1 MRFSAWLTVAFF
13 VAASLHGQQQ
23 TTPVTR
29 NELPPSTVLSD
40 SLTFFDRIRSDMAN
54 WSDVE
59 LAAFEA
65 TTAQAKED
73 CNRIE
78 HTAHEGD
85 EELAL
90 ARLCALGRDWD
101 GTYSAAR
108 WYTRTTALPADAQHL
123 SAGFALL
130 LQADLNLQ
138 AIPRAITELQEM
150 HKRLPFTA
158 ETDAIFNYTINALE
172 VMRPEQ
178 GITAA
183 MLRQPDLLNAVAGKN
198 TALSPGIS
206 EAEAWHTL
214 ALLHTAGRKEEEQT
228 QKLLL
233 LDAIAQRS
241 ATLSTTDQ
249 YIAHRGRTRYEWL
262 SQPAPVFT
270 ITRSTYPSMPR
281 RPLSTSSTKATLLV
295 IDSATAADV
304 PALSLALDSLRT
316 RLAPGQKASL
326 VLLGTPPSPDA
337 KRDPH
342 VPVIHAQ
349 YTSAPLLEDF
359 ASDSGSLFLFLDGT
373 NHVTW
378 LGTGTP
384 AWLNPQ
390 QQAEILLQKA
400 SAP

>member
-1 MRFSAWLTVAFF
+1 MTAAFL
-13 VAASLHGQQQ
+13 VTATLHGQQ

-29 NELPPSTVLSD
+29 NDLPPSTVLSD
-40 SLTFFDRIRSDMAN
+40 SLNFFDRIRSDMAN

-65 TTAQAKED
+65 TVTQAKED

-90 ARLCALGRDWD
+90 ARLCALGHDWD

-108 WYTRTTALPADAQHL
+108 WYTRTTALPADSQHL
-123 SAGFALL
+123 GAGFALL

-138 AIPRAITELQEM
+138 AVARAIDDLQEM

-158 ETDAIFNYTINALE
+158 ETDGIFTYVVNALE

-183 MLRQPDLLNAVAGKN
+183 MLRQPDLLITVAGKN
-198 TALSPGIS
+198 ITITPGIG

-214 ALLHTAGRKEEEQT
+214 ALLHAAGRKEEEQT
-228 QKLLL
+228 QKSLL
-233 LDAIAQRS
+233 LDALAQRS
-241 ATLSTTDQ
+241 VPLSTTDQ
-249 YIAHRGRTRYEWL
+249 YIAQRARTRYEWL
-262 SQPAPVFT
+262 SQPAPTFA
-270 ITRSTYPSMPR
+270 ITRSTYSSIPR
-281 RPLSTSSTKATLLV
+281 RPASTSSTKSTLLV
-295 IDSATAADV
+295 IENATAADV
-304 PALSLALDSLRT
+304 PALSLAVDSLRT
-316 RLAPGQKASL
+316 RLVPDQRASL
-326 VLLGTPPSPDA
+326 VLLGTPPSPNA

-342 VPVIHAQ
+342 APTIHAE
-349 YTSAPLLEDF
+349 YTTAPLLENF
-359 ASDSGSLFLFLDGT
+359 ATDSGTLFLFLDSA
-373 NHVTW
+373 NRVTW

-400 SAP
+400 STP

>member
-1 MRFSAWLTVAFF
+1 MRLSAWTIVALL
-13 VAASLHGQQQ
+13 AAAPLHSQQ
-23 TTPVTR
+23 TAPVTR
-29 NELPPSTVLSD
+29 DDLPPSTVLSD

-59 LAAFEA
+59 LAAFQ
-65 TTAQAKED
+65 TTVAQAKDD
-73 CNRIE
+73 CSRIE

-108 WYTRTTALPADAQHL
+108 WYTRKEALPADSQHL
-123 SAGFALL
+123 VAGFALL

-138 AIPRAITELQEM
+138 QVARAIDELQEM
-150 HKRLPFTA
+150 HKRLPYTA
-158 ETDAIFNYTINALE
+158 ETDGIFTYAINALE
-172 VMRPEQ
+172 AMRPEQ

-183 MLRQPDLLNAVAGKN
+183 TLRQPDLLNAVAGKN
-198 TALSPGIS
+198 STLTPGIS

-214 ALLHTAGRKEEEQT
+214 ALLHAADHKDEEQT
-228 QKLLL
+228 QKSLLM
-233 LDAIAQRS
+233 DAIAQRS
-241 ATLSTTDQ
+241 APLSTTDQ
-249 YIAHRGRTRYEWL
+249 YMAQRARIRYEWL
-262 SQPAPVFT
+262 SQPAPAFT
-270 ITRSTYPSMPR
+270 ITRSTYPPMSH
-281 RPLSTSSTKATLLV
+281 RPPSSTKSTLLV
-295 IDSATAADV
+295 IESATAADV
-304 PALSLALDSLRT
+304 PALSLAVDSLRT
-316 RLAPGQKASL
+316 RLAPGQQASL

-342 VPVIHAQ
+342 AQVIHAQ
-349 YTSAPLLEDF
+349 YTSAPLLENF
-359 ASDSGSLFLFLDGT
+359 AIDGGSLFIFLDSA
-373 NHVTW
+373 NRVTW